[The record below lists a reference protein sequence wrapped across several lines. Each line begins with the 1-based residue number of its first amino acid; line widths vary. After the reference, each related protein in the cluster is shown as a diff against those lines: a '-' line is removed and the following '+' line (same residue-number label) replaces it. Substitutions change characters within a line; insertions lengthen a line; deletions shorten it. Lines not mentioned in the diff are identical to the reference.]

1 MKQGQYYWNWKRK
14 WFCGMGSV
22 GYQDHGFML
31 WTTRMIE
38 CILAMLL
45 GLIFV
50 FVFCLGIQIK
60 SARGKKGNG

>member
-1 MKQGQYYWNWKRK
+1 
-14 WFCGMGSV
+14 MGSV

-38 CILAMLL
+38 CILAMSL